1 MANTKEFDNIFN
13 ECLEH
18 LLNGQETIE
27 QCLQRYP
34 AYAKELEPLLRTVVL
49 MHRVVDVTPSAEFRA
64 RARYQMQLK
73 MAQAASPKR
82 VIRAVPRWAI
92 AVCTA
97 MLIFILGGG
106 AVLAAQ
112 KVMPGNLLYAVKLT
126 TENLQV
132 RLAGSEE
139 SKTEQYIA
147 MANERIIEM
156 GWMVNNN
163 KTQNLQAAAQRL
175 NNYYTSIGELTM
187 SQSGKTTFSAPISS
201 GTTMPP
207 SAVATSMTATVTT
220 ETRTTIAATTEIQT
234 PLAPTTTPV
243 STGMTGNNIYTTSV
257 VTPVTT
263 VVLATIPAAS
273 GNRSNTNSTSQL
285 FNVLNSN
292 AAVQPSE
299 IQQLLNSDKVPASV
313 KATLQ
318 LALAQSNAVYQSAID
333 NLNHQ

>member
-1 MANTKEFDNIFN
+1 VANTKEFDNIFN

-34 AYAKELEPLLRTVVL
+34 AYAKELELLLRTVVL
-49 MHRVVDVTPSAEFRA
+49 MHRVVDVKPSAEFRA

-73 MAQAASPKR
+73 MAQAAPPKR
-82 VIRAVPRWAI
+82 VTRVVPRWAI

-97 MLIFILGGG
+97 MLVFVLGGG
-106 AVLAAQ
+106 IVLAAQ
-112 KVMPGNLLYAVKLT
+112 NVMPGNLLYAVKLT

-147 MANERIIEM
+147 MANERITEM
-156 GWMVNNN
+156 AWMVNNN
-163 KTQNLQAAAQRL
+163 KIQNLQAAAQRL

-187 SQSGKTTFSAPISS
+187 SQSGKTTFSAVTSS

-207 SAVATSMTATVTT
+207 SAMVTPMTATVTT
-220 ETRTTIAATTEIQT
+220 ETRATIAATTEIPT
-234 PLAPTTTPV
+234 PLVPTTTPV
-243 STGMTGNNIYTTSV
+243 ETEMTGNNSYTTAV

-263 VVLATIPAAS
+263 VVLATSPAP
-273 GNRSNTNSTSQL
+273 NSNSQL

-299 IQQLLNSDKVPASV
+299 IQQLLNSDKVPDSV

-333 NLNHQ
+333 NLNH